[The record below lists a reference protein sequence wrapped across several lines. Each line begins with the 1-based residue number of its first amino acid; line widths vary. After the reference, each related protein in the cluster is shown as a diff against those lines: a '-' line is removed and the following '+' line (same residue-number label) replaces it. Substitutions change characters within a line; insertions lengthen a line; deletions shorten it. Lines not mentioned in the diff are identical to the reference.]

1 MGNWGIQQ
9 GNTVAKL
16 IEKLKTL
23 PQDYIV
29 TFDNL
34 DINFEDSI
42 VVHHAYEEVD
52 FHV

>member
-1 MGNWGIQQ
+1 MGKWGIQQ

-29 TFDNL
+29 TIDTL
-34 DINFEDSI
+34 DMDFEEINVYHD
-42 VVHHAYEEVD
+42 YKEVN
-52 FHV
+52 FWS